1 MRLKLWFGHRS
12 MFRHMHVYCYA
23 SIPMEGQ
30 DGGNEGSVMA
40 YGQAAGESRVP
51 EAVVIGLAHTLD
63 QLALRP
69 DSLRFVLAV
78 LFLSAI
84 RD

>member
-1 MRLKLWFGHRS
+1 MVRS
-12 MFRHMHVYCYA
+12 SVYVSPYA
-23 SIPMEGQ
+23 RVLLCVNTNGGPGWR
-30 DGGNEGSVMA
+30 GNEGSVMA

-51 EAVVIGLAHTLD
+51 EAVVIGLAHTLN

-78 LFLSAI
+78 LFLPAI

>member
-1 MRLKLWFGHRS
+1 MNG
-12 MFRHMHVYCYA
+12 
-23 SIPMEGQ
+23 
-30 DGGNEGSVMA
+30 DSVME

-51 EAVVIGLAHTLD
+51 EAVVIGLAHTLN

-69 DSLRFVLAV
+69 DSLRLDLAV
-78 LFLSAI
+78 LFFPTI

>member
-1 MRLKLWFGHRS
+1 M
-12 MFRHMHVYCYA
+12 
-23 SIPMEGQ
+23 
-30 DGGNEGSVMA
+30 NEGSVME

-51 EAVVIGLAHTLD
+51 EAVVIGLAHTLN

-78 LFLSAI
+78 LFLPAI